1 MKPHV
6 LLIEPMMPRWKRSSM
21 PPICRHRLFAAQDRA
36 ALVFG
41 IGSSVRVAA
50 SLQRRRVSLKPR
62 RESPLSIAD
71 SCRRG

>member
-41 IGSSVRVAA
+41 IGSSVRARA
-50 SLQRRRVSLKPR
+50 SPQ
-62 RESPLSIAD
+62 
-71 SCRRG
+71 C